1 LEAAAKPRSRKPAR
15 VASPPPPAPPAKP
28 GGTPTVAIALGGGG
42 ARGLAHIH
50 VVQAM
55 DELGIRPVLIAGSS
69 IGAIVGAGY
78 AAGMTGRDI
87 EEYARS
93 TLGNRAEVMARIW
106 KSRPGTLGE
115 LMSAGF
121 RVTQFNVERI
131 LRSFLPPVLPHTFED
146 LKVPLLVTGT
156 DFYGHGLHVFD
167 SGDLISAIAAS
178 AALPAV
184 FKPVRRAG
192 RLYVDGGLVD
202 PVPFDLLAGRA
213 DVVVAVD
220 VVGAPQ
226 DGGKRP
232 SSIDLMYGATQLMM
246 RATIEAKR
254 QTCPPDVLL
263 RPPVS
268 GYRVLDFLRIEQLM
282 ADTAKCKDEAKR
294 EIAAAIEAKIKAPR

>member
-1 LEAAAKPRSRKPAR
+1 MDSAAE
-15 VASPPPPAPPAKP
+15 SPPSLTSAASSGPS
-28 GGTPTVAIALGGGG
+28 VAVALGGGG

-50 VVQAM
+50 VIEAL
-55 DELGIRPVLIAGSS
+55 DELGVRPAIVSGSS

-78 AAGMTGRDI
+78 AAGMTGSEI
-87 EEYARS
+87 GEYARS

-131 LRSFLPPVLPHTFED
+131 LRSFLPPVLPATFEE

-156 DFYGHGLHVFD
+156 DFFANRLEVFG
-167 SGDLISAIAAS
+167 SGDLISAVAAS

-184 FKPVRRAG
+184 FKPVRRGG
-192 RLYVDGGLVD
+192 RVYVDGGLVD
-202 PVPFDLLAGRA
+202 PVPFDLLHDRA

-226 DGGKRP
+226 NGGKRP
-232 SSIDLMYGATQLMM
+232 SSIDLMYGSTQLMM
-246 RATIEAKR
+246 RAIIDAK
-254 QTCPPDVLL
+254 QAATPPDVLL

-282 ADTAKCKDEAKR
+282 ADTAGFKEEAKR
-294 EIAAAIEAKIKAPR
+294 EIAAAIEAKTRSR